1 MKDKNTPTLA
11 DAILA
16 EEKASLK
23 EVLETI
29 ELEDGEVLFQRGD
42 PGDAFYVI
50 DSGRI
55 RIFTHDEEDKELTLN
70 TLEQGEAFGELALLD
85 EQPRTA
91 GAAAVGPATLRRL
104 RRDDFISQVHTSP
117 VLTDTVIRLLVE
129 RTRHMTDYIERLGHW
144 ARLVAEGNYNQA
156 MENIQ
161 AEEGSADRALAAVA
175 DAVKGMVRAVKERE
189 EKLKSQVKELR
200 IQIDESKRKKQVEE
214 ITETDYFQKL
224 SSQARDLRKRGK
236 E

>member
-1 MKDKNTPTLA
+1 MKDTNTPTLA

-16 EEKASLK
+16 EEKASLE

-29 ELEDGEVLFQRGD
+29 KLKDGEVLFQRGD
-42 PGDAFYVI
+42 PGDAFYII

-55 RIFTHDEEDKELTLN
+55 RIFTHDEEERELTLN

-91 GAAAVGPATLRRL
+91 GAAAAGPATLRRL
-104 RRDDFISQVHTSP
+104 RREDFISQVHTSP

-189 EKLKSQVKELR
+189 ERLKSQVKELR
-200 IQIDESKRKKQVEE
+200 IQIDETKRKKQVEE

-224 SSQARDLRKRGK
+224 SSQARDLRKRSK